1 MGKIKDFDTE
11 KILKENNI
19 SGLDDLEM
27 RILRFRREL
36 ANIGEIDELT
46 LKEAKET
53 EDRYQFL
60 SQQSEDLIKAKA
72 DLEKIIAELTER
84 IDTQFN
90 ESLKIINDEFNK
102 YFRMIFGGGRAKL
115 SVIKMPKASAKR
127 KNEENN
133 RRRKN
138 KLKEVEAIKV
148 EEERSEENEEEQEFE
163 TGIEISVDLPRKKL
177 RVLNYYQAESAV
189 CFLLAFY
196 LLLFQQC
203 SRPLWYLMKLMR
215 RLTKQM
221 RVFLQNFSPI
231 SLIQLNLLL

>member
-1 MGKIKDFDTE
+1 
-11 KILKENNI
+11 
-19 SGLDDLEM
+19 
-27 RILRFRREL
+27 L

-115 SVIKMPKASAKR
+115 SVIKMPKRQRKE

-133 RRRKN
+133 EEEN
-138 KLKEVEAIKV
+138 KLREVEAIKT
-148 EEERSEENEEEQEFE
+148 EEEQREENEEEQEFE

-189 CFLLAFY
+189 CFLLVFY

-215 RLTKQM
+215 RLMKQM
-221 RVFLQNFSPI
+221 PVFLQKF
-231 SLIQLNLLL
+231 